1 MTYQAYLD
9 NIKAKTGKT
18 PEDFIAL
25 ARAKGLTKH
34 SELMT
39 WLKTDFGLG
48 HGHANAIAHEVESAG
63 APRASRDD
71 AIAAHFSGK
80 KIVWQKPYDGLVAKV
95 SKFGPD

>member
-25 ARAKGLTKH
+25 AHDKGLTKH
-34 SELMT
+34 GELMA
-39 WLKTDFGLG
+39 WLKADFGLG
-48 HGHANAIAHEVESAG
+48 HGHANAIAHEVEGAG
-63 APRASRDD
+63 LPRVSRDD

-80 KIVWQKPYDGLVAKV
+80 KTVWRQPYDRLVARV
-95 SKFGPD
+95 SKFG